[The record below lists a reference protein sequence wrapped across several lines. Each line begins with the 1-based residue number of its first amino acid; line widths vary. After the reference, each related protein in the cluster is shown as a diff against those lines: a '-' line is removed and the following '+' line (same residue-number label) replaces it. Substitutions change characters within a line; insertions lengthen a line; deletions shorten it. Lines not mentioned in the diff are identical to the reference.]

1 MNEGFRQPHMPP
13 EIPGGIGAPPNV
25 GAPPEV
31 LAKMAEM
38 EKGITQM
45 PRPPMPV
52 PVPPEVPP
60 EPPKSEVTKFT
71 LNSVDGSEMHL
82 AQVDFI
88 SQGKDLEKVQ
98 IEIAGKK
105 AEIDHLN
112 EKAGWVQGKYLEK
125 QKKLLDIMARLKVP
139 DGWRFERLDDG
150 TYLFTK
156 PLPQQMPGRPPQM
169 R

>member
-1 MNEGFRQPHMPP
+1 MNEGFRQPSMPP

-31 LAKMAEM
+31 MARMAEM
-38 EKGITQM
+38 EKGVTQM
-45 PRPPMPV
+45 PRPPMPA
-52 PVPPEVPP
+52 PETPS
-60 EPPKSEVTKFT
+60 EPPKPEVTKFT

-98 IEIAGKK
+98 LEIAGKK

-125 QKKLLDIMARLKVP
+125 QKKLLDIMARLKIP

-156 PLPQQMPGRPPQM
+156 PLPQQMPGRPPQV

>member
-31 LAKMAEM
+31 MARMAEL
-38 EKGITQM
+38 EKGVTQM
-45 PRPPMPV
+45 PRPPMPA
-52 PVPPEVPP
+52 PETPP
-60 EPPKSEVTKFT
+60 EPPKPEITKLT

-98 IEIAGKK
+98 IEIAGKR
-105 AEIDHLN
+105 AEIEHLN

-125 QKKLLDIMARLKVP
+125 QKKLLDIMARLKIP

-156 PLPQQMPGRPPQM
+156 PLPQQMPGRPPQV